1 MAFGVLSDPTR
12 VPGYRWY
19 LLSGVMVC
27 SWGITW
33 YTYSLGVLLPFLR
46 DDLGLTH
53 SQEGLLGSSFFLA
66 SFLLTIPLTNWFSK
80 VPPVKLNTAILVA
93 TTVLFFVAAYAPNY
107 YAQFGI
113 RFLVAALFVANNP
126 VRTTITH
133 LWFRPKEYAAAN
145 GVANSSFGIIEPLAF
160 WASAPLAQVLGGWQP
175 TYVLIGVVAAILTVA
190 WVLFARERHV
200 PLHESPAARHDAGGA
215 SPMGVLRRGEV
226 WAAGMVSVGAAI
238 TWSSFVTFWPT
249 VAQDDFGLS
258 KSTSGFIWGFSALG
272 ILPASLL
279 APVLLARV
287 GRRKP
292 LIMGATA
299 YVLVI
304 YPPMLLTENVPLL
317 TLFSILQGLSWM
329 FFPLLM
335 TVPFQL
341 RRVNAR
347 EIAVATAFIM
357 VLNRGAL
364 AIGSALAGALGEVM
378 GLREALL
385 LLCAAPII
393 SFIAAIAL
401 GEVRPE
407 VPPSR
412 PEPTQP
418 RREPTPAG

>member
-1 MAFGVLSDPTR
+1 MAFGVLRDPTR

-46 DDLGLTH
+46 DDLGLSH

-80 VPPVKLNTAILVA
+80 IPPVRLNAAILVL
-93 TTVLFFVAAYAPNY
+93 TTCLFFVAAYAPNY

-160 WASAPLAQVLGGWQP
+160 WASAPLAQAIGGWQP
-175 TYVLIGVVAAILTVA
+175 TYYFIGVVAIVLTAI
-190 WVLFARERHV
+190 WILFARERRV
-200 PLHESPAARHDAGGA
+200 PLHESPSSKHDAGGA
-215 SPMGVLRRGEV
+215 SPLNVLRRGEV
-226 WAAGMVSVGAAI
+226 WAAGMVSVGAAV

-249 VAQDDFGLS
+249 VAQEDFGLS

-272 ILPASLL
+272 ILPGSLL

-287 GRRKP
+287 GKRKP

-299 YVLVI
+299 YVFVI
-304 YPPMLLTENVPLL
+304 YPPMLLTANVPLL
-317 TLFSILQGLSWM
+317 LMFSILQGLSWM

-364 AIGSALAGALGEVM
+364 ALGSAVAGSLGEIV
-378 GLREALL
+378 GLRQALIY
-385 LLCAAPII
+385 LCAAPII
-393 SFIAAIAL
+393 SFIGAILL
-401 GEVRPE
+401 GEIRPE
-407 VPPSR
+407 HPPPLAGPAATH
-412 PEPTQP
+412 PEPA
-418 RREPTPAG
+418 PAA